1 MRQGPVCLKKRVG
14 GRIANEIRMY
24 LRKLRREVQTVSLQE
39 PLENTGSDGG
49 QLTLAD
55 VLPDEA
61 VMTDDCERR
70 DEFARLRRAVAALPP
85 REQRV
90 IALRYGLDGGAPLTQ
105 QQVAARLGISRSY
118 VSRIEKRALETLA
131 SRWPG
136 GKK

>member
-1 MRQGPVCLKKRVG
+1 M
-14 GRIANEIRMY
+14 
-24 LRKLRREVQTVSLQE
+24 VSLQE
-39 PLENTGSDGG
+39 PLENGNDSGL
-49 QLTLAD
+49 LTLAD
-55 VLPDEA
+55 VLPDED
-61 VMTDDCERR
+61 VMEDTCEHR
-70 DEFARLRRAVAALPP
+70 DALASLQALVGTLPP

-90 IALRYGLDGGAPLTQ
+90 LALRYGLGGRAPLTQ